1 MVYSV
6 AIAGA
11 SGYVGGEL
19 LRMIS
24 QHPQLQVKTV
34 TANSNVGEK
43 VSSLHPHLLEY
54 ADMVFA
60 PTDAQTL
67 AGHDVVFLAMP
78 HTKSAEVAAFISPET
93 LVLDCGADFRLEN
106 EDDWNK
112 FYGGTYAG
120 HWAYGMPE
128 LLVEGGK
135 GKQRKNLAGAKRIAV
150 PGCNATAITLALAP
164 GLADIVLEP
173 HDIVSALSVGT
184 SGAGR
189 TLKSNLL
196 ASEIIGAASAYGVGG
211 VHRHTP
217 EIEQNLRH
225 ASGRSVVV
233 NFTPALV
240 PMSRGILAINTAKLV
255 EGVTAE
261 QVRATYEKAYASEKF
276 VHVLPEG
283 QFPSTSSTLGVNTC
297 LIGIA
302 IDEHAGR
309 AVIVSAIDNM
319 VKGTAGAAI
328 QSLNLALGLAEDTGL
343 AVNGVA
349 P

>member
-19 LRMIS
+19 LRMIA
-24 QHPQLQVKTV
+24 QHPQLEVKTV
-34 TANSNVGEK
+34 TANSNVGQT
-43 VSSLHPHLLEY
+43 VASLHPHLLSY

-60 PTDAQTL
+60 PTDAENL

-78 HTKSAEVAAFISPET
+78 HTKSAEVAAMISADT
-93 LVLDCGADFRLEN
+93 LVLDCGADFRLES
-106 EDDWNK
+106 EADWDK

-120 HWAYGMPE
+120 HWTYGMPE
-128 LLVEGGK
+128 LLVEA
-135 GKQRKNLAGAKRIAV
+135 GKQKQRHNIAGAKRIAV
-150 PGCNATAITLALAP
+150 PGCNATAITLALSP
-164 GLADIVLEP
+164 GLSGILLEP
-173 HDIVSALSVGT
+173 TDIVSVLSVGT

-189 TLKSNLL
+189 TLKNNLL
-196 ASEIIGAASAYGVGG
+196 AREIMGGASAYGVGG

-225 ASGRSVVV
+225 ASGRSVSV
-233 NFTPALV
+233 NFTPMLV
-240 PMSRGILAINTAKLV
+240 PMSRGILAVNTAKLV
-255 EGVTAE
+255 PGTTEASLREAYETAYG
-261 QVRATYEKAYASEKF
+261 QEKF
-276 VHVLPEG
+276 VRLLPAG
-283 QFPSTSSTLGVNTC
+283 QFPATSSTLGVNTC
-297 LIGIA
+297 LIGLSV
-302 IDEHAGR
+302 DEHAGR

-328 QSLNLALGLAEDTGL
+328 QSLNIALGLPEDTGL
-343 AVNGVA
+343 TVNGVA